1 MENLKKNWEKIR
13 KGLTLLVLIQ
23 KKKRFNF
30 TSSYTKKYQRKNTFH
45 GQRYENF
52 NYAYH

>member
-13 KGLTLLVLIQ
+13 KIIKILRTANL
-23 KKKRFNF
+23 RFNF